1 MILSKFQLYLQERFT
16 NQQTIKGYLR
26 DASDFH
32 LYTDTVCD
40 SWELLKER
48 HIKNYMLALK
58 KEGFSEHSIARK
70 SSAIRLFLKFLRK
83 EGIMIHNP
91 MEDIVQPPIYERQV
105 TMNEKEQRELCELMK
120 KDERDYALFLLLT
133 LEKIKVSEIIEL
145 HWNHLQEENSILYS
159 PKADS
164 KRVIKEETLRALRA
178 YRLTQENGEL
188 TMFLSRKKKKI
199 TVNGLHHILNGYFK
213 QINRQDLRP
222 IDLTKVPFNLGN
234 E

>member
-1 MILSKFQLYLQERFT
+1 MVLSKFKLYLQGRFT
-16 NQQTIKGYLR
+16 NQQTIEGYLR

-32 LYTDTVCD
+32 LYADTVCD

-48 HIKNYMLALK
+48 HIKNYLLNLK

-83 EGIMIHNP
+83 EGLMIHNP

-105 TMNEKEQRELCELMK
+105 AMSEEEQQQLCELMR

-145 HWNHLQEENSILYS
+145 KWSHLQEENSILYS
-159 PKADS
+159 PKTDS
-164 KRVIKEETLRALRA
+164 KRIIKEETLLALQA
-178 YRLTQENGEL
+178 YRVMQENGEL
-188 TMFLSRKKKKI
+188 TMFLSRKKKKV

-213 QINRQDLRP
+213 QIDRQDLRP
-222 IDLTKVPFNLGN
+222 IDLTKIPFDLGN
-234 E
+234 K